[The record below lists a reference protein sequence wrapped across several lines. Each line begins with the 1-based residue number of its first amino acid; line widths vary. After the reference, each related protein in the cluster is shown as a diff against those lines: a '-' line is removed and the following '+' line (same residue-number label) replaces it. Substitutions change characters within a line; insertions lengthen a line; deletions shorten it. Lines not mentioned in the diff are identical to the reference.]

1 MKSMLG
7 ISITGLLFIRSL
19 YQTTII
25 IMSNIYLLV
34 LVDLVLIL
42 LPLFLCCSIRKTT
55 LHNCH
60 NFYENDYCNYFLR
73 IQKKSLKFKFM
84 I

>member
-1 MKSMLG
+1 MLREVAMKSMLG

-42 LPLFLCCSIRKTT
+42 LPLFLCCFIRKTT
-55 LHNCH
+55 
-60 NFYENDYCNYFLR
+60 
-73 IQKKSLKFKFM
+73 
-84 I
+84 